1 MGLQWCLHFNKILTN
16 CPPFTTCITKNPWKT
31 IDDAWDFDLV
41 LAIFNLT
48 EHSSNH
54 FETSASLGSY
64 SKDKATNF
72 NIEIVNTDDF
82 KSFSYTA
89 KLLGKSEADNSNGIL
104 KNATVTVPLKYL
116 SNFCRSLECH

>member
-1 MGLQWCLHFNKILTN
+1 MYH
-16 CPPFTTCITKNPWKT
+16 KNWWKT

-41 LAIFNLT
+41 VAMYNLT

-54 FETSASLGSY
+54 FETSASLASY

-72 NIEIVNTDDF
+72 NVQISNTGDF

-104 KNATVTVPLKYL
+104 KKCNSYCTIKVFK
-116 SNFCRSLECH
+116 

>member
-1 MGLQWCLHFNKILTN
+1 MYN
-16 CPPFTTCITKNPWKT
+16 
-31 IDDAWDFDLV
+31 
-41 LAIFNLT
+41 LA

-54 FETSASLGSY
+54 FETSASLASY

-72 NIEIVNTDDF
+72 NVQISNTDDF

-104 KNATVTVPLKYL
+104 KKCNSYCTIKVFK
-116 SNFCRSLECH
+116 

>member
-1 MGLQWCLHFNKILTN
+1 MYH
-16 CPPFTTCITKNPWKT
+16 KNWWKT

-41 LAIFNLT
+41 VAMYNLA

-54 FETSASLGSY
+54 FETSASLASY

-72 NIEIVNTDDF
+72 NVQISNTDDF

-104 KNATVTVPLKYL
+104 KKCYSCCTIKVFK
-116 SNFCRSLECH
+116 

>member
-1 MGLQWCLHFNKILTN
+1 MILNINKILTN
-16 CPPFTTCITKNPWKT
+16 CAPFTKCITKNPWKT

-41 LAIFNLT
+41 VAIFNLT

-89 KLLGKSEADNSNGIL
+89 KLSGKSEADNSYGIL

>member
-1 MGLQWCLHFNKILTN
+1 MYQ
-16 CPPFTTCITKNPWKT
+16 KNWRKT

-41 LAIFNLT
+41 VAMYNLT

-54 FETSASLGSY
+54 FETSASLASY

-72 NIEIVNTDDF
+72 NVQISNTDDF

-104 KNATVTVPLKYL
+104 KKCNSYCTIKV
-116 SNFCRSLECH
+116 F